1 MKARAR
7 DEKGC
12 VFTVM
17 ASASKAIVVLVYLAA
32 GRFAFSI
39 TGAVIAI
46 GADRRVAGSASAS
59 AWLARQSAPSSFGGS
74 CFTFA
79 LARDVAAVEA
89 GRRTAGS
96 FSGWR
101 ARQLAPARTGS

>member
-1 MKARAR
+1 M
-7 DEKGC
+7 
-12 VFTVM
+12 
-17 ASASKAIVVLVYLAA
+17 LVYLAT

-59 AWLARQSAPSSFGGS
+59 AWLARQSAPGSFGGS
-74 CFTFA
+74 CFGFAFA
-79 LARDVAAVEA
+79 LITRGVAAIEA
-89 GRRTAGS
+89 GRRAAGS

-101 ARQLAPARTGS
+101 ARQLAPARAGS

>member
-1 MKARAR
+1 M
-7 DEKGC
+7 
-12 VFTVM
+12 
-17 ASASKAIVVLVYLAA
+17 LVYLAT

-79 LARDVAAVEA
+79 LARDVAAIAIEA

-101 ARQLAPARTGS
+101 ARQLAPARAGS